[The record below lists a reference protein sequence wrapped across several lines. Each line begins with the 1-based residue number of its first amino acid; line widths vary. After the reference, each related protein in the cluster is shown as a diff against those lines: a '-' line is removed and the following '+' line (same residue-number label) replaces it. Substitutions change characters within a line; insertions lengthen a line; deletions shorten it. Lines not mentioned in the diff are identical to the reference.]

1 MTSPYPEEERRV
13 DHIIISMDKIENC
26 VYKAL
31 AKYKKEEKL
40 EELESF
46 RLHQAECPA
55 YQSGKTVKWLISL
68 PVISTI
74 VTVVVY
80 YLSKKHGTQ

>member
-31 AKYKKEEKL
+31 AKYKK
-40 EELESF
+40 
-46 RLHQAECPA
+46 
-55 YQSGKTVKWLISL
+55 
-68 PVISTI
+68 
-74 VTVVVY
+74 
-80 YLSKKHGTQ
+80 KKKN